1 MYIFTY
7 FIHQFIGDFNIKN
20 FKNFTILYHF
30 IFMRINLISVYY
42 FLNFFNKKLKN
53 PQILLIFLLILFS
66 FDTNLFS
73 LEVIDYTSLYFSI
86 ILFLLIAIFKFF
98 EKKNLLNIFLIS
110 LASILSM
117 SFMMAFLPL
126 SISVIL
132 FVSFALIKNKILK
145 NYFFFYLF
153 CLINLIFLNLPIIG
167 RIPKIIYNV
176 IFSRYDTVIDQSNIF
191 EISIDLFYFFINNN
205 ILLLVIIILFIS
217 LNIKLIYKNFKI
229 YKLKLVF

>member
-1 MYIFTY
+1 MILILKILKFNSVSFYIY
-7 FIHQFIGDFNIKN
+7 GYKFNI
-20 FKNFTILYHF
+20 
-30 IFMRINLISVYY
+30 SYY

-53 PQILLIFLLILFS
+53 PQILLRFLLILFS

-132 FVSFALIKNKILK
+132 FFSFFLIKNKNFKKL
-145 NYFFFYLF
+145 FFFYSF
-153 CLINLIFLNLPIIG
+153 CLINLILLNLPIIG

-191 EISIDLFYFFINNN
+191 EISIDLFYF
-205 ILLLVIIILFIS
+205 L
-217 LNIKLIYKNFKI
+217 
-229 YKLKLVF
+229 